1 LTRRIGIITGLA
13 AEARCL
19 DRVARHSPLPICVL
33 HAAGDPAAAAQS
45 LAGQGV
51 ASLMSF
57 GIAGGLDPALSPGR
71 VIVATAV
78 IDGQG
83 GKIDCHDAWRDELIA
98 ALASLSPLAAPLA
111 GRDGAIATVAGKAL
125 LHARHGAAAVDMES
139 HAVARVAA
147 RAGLPFAAVRAIADP
162 ADRALPG
169 AALAGFGDHGDVR
182 LGPVIGELL
191 RHPGQLPA
199 LLGVARDSRKAMA
212 ALRRCAG
219 LLFGG
224 G

>member
-1 LTRRIGIITGLA
+1 
-13 AEARCL
+13 
-19 DRVARHSPLPICVL
+19 
-33 HAAGDPAAAAQS
+33 
-45 LAGQGV
+45 
-51 ASLMSF
+51 MSF

-83 GKIDCHDAWRDELIA
+83 GQLDCHGAWRDELTA
-98 ALASLSPLAAPLA
+98 ALASLSPLAARLA
-111 GRDGAIATVAGKAL
+111 GRDGAIVTVAEKAL
-125 LHARHGAAAVDMES
+125 LHAPHGAAAVDMES

-169 AALAGFGDHGDVR
+169 AALAGFGEHGELR
-182 LGPVIGELL
+182 LAPVIGELL
-191 RHPGQLPA
+191 RHPAQLPA